1 MSKILVLQG
10 PPASKK
16 STFARKFISEN
27 KHWVI
32 VCRDS
37 IRDSLGEY
45 WVPSREDLVS
55 KIERDSIVSSIEMGW
70 NVVIDATNCNPKTI
84 AKWEALADQY
94 KCEIEYKDFWLPF
107 HEAVALDN
115 NDDRQHK
122 VGYKVIKSFYER
134 YKPEL
139 LNNKNWDYRFIKS
152 PDFSKKKAII
162 CDLDGTL
169 AVHQGRDA
177 FDYEKC
183 DTDLCEPRLVQLLFD
198 LYKQDYSIIFFS
210 GREKIGNCEQKTISW
225 IEANY
230 GGEYQL
236 YMREEKDH
244 RPDQIVKEEMYHK
257 YVEPYYNVIAVFD
270 DRNKVVDMWRKE
282 LGLFTCQTYYGDF

>member
-10 PPASKK
+10 PPASGK

-37 IRDSLGEY
+37 IRDSLGDY
-45 WVPSREDLVS
+45 WVPERENLVS
-55 KIERDSIVSSIEMGW
+55 KIERDNIISAIQMGW
-70 NVVIDATNCNPKTI
+70 NVIIDATNSNPKTI
-84 AKWEALADQY
+84 AKWEAVADEY
-94 KCEIEYKDFWLPF
+94 KCEIEYKDFWIPF
-107 HEAVALDN
+107 HEAVANDN

-139 LNNKNWDYRFIKS
+139 LNNKDWDYRYMK
-152 PDFSKKKAII
+152 PRELSKKKAII
-162 CDLDGTL
+162 CDIDGTF
-169 AVHQGRDA
+169 AIHQGRNA

-183 DTDLCEPRLVQLLFD
+183 DSDKPEMRLSQILFD
-198 LYKQDYSIIFFS
+198 LYMQDYTIIFLS
-210 GREKIGNCEQKTISW
+210 GREKIGNCEQKTEAW
-225 IEANY
+225 IIENF
-230 GGEYQL
+230 GGCFQL

-244 RPDQIVKEEMYHK
+244 RPDQIIKEEMYHK
-257 YVEPYYNVIAVFD
+257 YIEPYYDVVAVFD
-270 DRNKVVDMWRKE
+270 DRNKVIDMWRNE